1 MSKKYNYGV
10 VRTETVIRLMYAEN
24 DEEMR
29 ELYGEGI
36 VDDELSYA
44 RKVYT
49 EYTFYRIDSD
59 GEYWVDLLEK
69 DKIDSLTQSLSWVFR
84 RRIKWID
91 LM

>member
-1 MSKKYNYGV
+1 MSKKYNYAV
-10 VRTETVIRLMYAEN
+10 VRTLTTTRYMYAEN

-36 VDDELSYA
+36 VDEELSYA

-59 GEYWVDLLEK
+59 GETMVPLLDK
-69 DKIDSLTQSLSWVFR
+69 DKIDSLSFTSY
-84 RRIKWID
+84 
-91 LM
+91 